1 MLILQEA
8 ADVGHLNAGNAAGTA
23 SFLPN
28 DNLYLHSQE
37 VQMKLLISFTLGI
50 YLMRKHGLAEMALVS
65 LGIFMVLCM
74 IFH

>member
-1 MLILQEA
+1 
-8 ADVGHLNAGNAAGTA
+8 
-23 SFLPN
+23 
-28 DNLYLHSQE
+28 
-37 VQMKLLISFTLGI
+37 MKLLISFTLGI